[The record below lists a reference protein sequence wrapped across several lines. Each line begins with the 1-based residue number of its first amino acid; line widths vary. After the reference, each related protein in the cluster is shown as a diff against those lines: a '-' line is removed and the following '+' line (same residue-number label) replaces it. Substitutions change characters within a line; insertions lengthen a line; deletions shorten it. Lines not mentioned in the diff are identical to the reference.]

1 MKIGIIGLPKTGKK
15 TLFEIITRHKI
26 NADEYSLGK
35 PIEGVAEI
43 IDPRFEKLAVMYKP
57 EKLARAK
64 INIVLLSKLEQ
75 GSLSEESIVKEI
87 NSVDVLCHVVRHFEN
102 DTVYH
107 AKGSVDAKRDIDEVN
122 SELILSD
129 LMFVE
134 KRLER
139 IEKNLKR
146 INDQN
151 IIKEKEFLLKLKE
164 HLNNEKPLRLI
175 EIKPEEKKIISGYPL
190 ITLKEMIV
198 VLNIS
203 EQDIKDTTIVE
214 KFKKEYEHLRIYFI
228 HISAKVEAEI
238 SSFESEQERKEF
250 LNAIGIEEPV
260 VDILKRVCIKALNLI
275 SFFGVGSDEV
285 KQWLIK
291 SDSTAP
297 NAAGSIH
304 SDLEKGFIKA
314 EVMKYDDLIAYGS
327 EDKLK
332 EAGKYYLKGKDYIV
346 EDGDI
351 LGIRFN
357 V

>member
-26 NADEYSLGK
+26 NVDEYSLGK

-87 NSVDVLCHVVRHFEN
+87 NSMDVLCHVVRHFEN
-102 DTVYH
+102 DSVYH
-107 AKGSVDAKRDIDEVN
+107 VKGSLDAKRDIDEIN
-122 SELILSD
+122 LELILSD
-129 LMFVE
+129 LLFVE

-151 IIKEKEFLLKLKE
+151 IIKEKGFLLKLKE
-164 HLNNEKPLRLI
+164 HLNNEKPLRLL
-175 EIKPEEKKIISGYPL
+175 EIKSEEKKIISGYPL

-198 VLNIS
+198 VLNVS
-203 EQDIKDTTIVE
+203 EQDIKYTTIVE
-214 KFKKEYEHLRIYFI
+214 KFKKEYEHLRIYFM

-250 LNAIGIEEPV
+250 LAALGIEEPV
-260 VDILKRVCIKALNLI
+260 VDILKRICIKALNLI

-285 KQWLIK
+285 KQWLIR
-291 SDSTAP
+291 SGSTAP
-297 NAAGSIH
+297 NAAGAIH
-304 SDLEKGFIKA
+304 SDLGKGFIKA

-327 EDKLK
+327 EDKVK

>member
-102 DTVYH
+102 DSVYH
-107 AKGSVDAKRDIDEVN
+107 VKGSLDAKRDIDEIN
-122 SELILSD
+122 LELILSD
-129 LMFVE
+129 LLFVE

>member
-129 LMFVE
+129 LLFVE

-260 VDILKRVCIKALNLI
+260 VDILKRVCIKVLNLI